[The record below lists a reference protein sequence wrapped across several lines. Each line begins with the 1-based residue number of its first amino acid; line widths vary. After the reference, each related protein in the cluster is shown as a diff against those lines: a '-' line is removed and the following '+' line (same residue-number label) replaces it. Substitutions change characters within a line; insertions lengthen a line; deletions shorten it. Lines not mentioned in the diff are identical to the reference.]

1 MARGNRHGHG
11 KWSRQHNASDA
22 DLTPSQGDPFAPS
35 QGDPFAEET
44 TGGQPFD
51 LAAVQRDDALI
62 DALASGGDV
71 PTATAEEYRLA
82 SLLAGW
88 RAEIVAPELPAGPT
102 LDEVAAA
109 VDAEI
114 AREQAPRRGSL
125 RLLRPVTGAA
135 AAIAVVM
142 AGITVGSYNAQ
153 PGDPLW
159 KVKSVVFTERANS
172 TVAGIDTKNNLEE
185 AERMIRSGDSE
196 GAMAVLESASKRVGA
211 VSDSAKRDELNAWHD
226 RLMADATATA
236 TGVLPVPP
244 PQVPGVTTTV
254 PVPVATTL
262 PGIPPTAVPEY
273 PTDALV
279 RPTLPVTELPFTTV
293 TIVPPVT
300 TTSPPPGPEIAL
312 TPDTGSTAPK
322 PTTAELTTPKAPSE
336 TRQLSPEAPTS

>member
-1 MARGNRHGHG
+1 MARGNRRGHG

-22 DLTPSQGDPFAPS
+22 DLTPSQGDPFA
-35 QGDPFAEET
+35 EET
-44 TGGQPFD
+44 AGGQPFD

-88 RAEIVAPELPAGPT
+88 RAEIVAPELPSGPT

-114 AREQAPRRGSL
+114 ARDQTPRRGSL
-125 RLLRPVTGAA
+125 RLLRPVAGAA

-226 RLMADATATA
+226 RLMADAAATSA
-236 TGVLPVPP
+236 LPVPP

-254 PVPVATTL
+254 QVPVATTL
-262 PGIPPTAVPEY
+262 PGIPPTTVPEY

-279 RPTLPVTELPFTTV
+279 RPTLPVTEPPLETTV
-293 TIVPPVT
+293 TVVPPV
-300 TTSPPPGPEIAL
+300 TTSPPPGPEIVL

-322 PTTAELTTPKAPSE
+322 PTTAVQTTEKAPSE